1 MGILSNIFSSGV
13 SEVVD
18 SVSEGLDSL
27 FTSDDERL
35 KAKNMLEQI
44 KSNAKLKDKELN
56 LQYESE
62 LTNRLKSD
70 NQGNFLT
77 KSARPLTLFFMLGLL
92 TVMIFGSMFGIII
105 PDVYISMVQMLSMTV
120 FGFYFGG
127 KSMEAMK
134 HGRVL

>member
-1 MGILSNIFSSGV
+1 MGFFSNLFSSGV

-18 SVSEGLDSL
+18 SVAKGIDSL
-27 FTSDDERL
+27 FTSDEERL

-44 KSNAKLKDKELN
+44 KSNARLKDKELN

-62 LTNRLKSD
+62 LTKRLASD

-77 KSARPLTLFFMLGLL
+77 KSARPITLFYMLGLI
-92 TVMIFGSMFGIII
+92 TIMIFGAMFNIQI
-105 PDVYISMVQMLSMTV
+105 PDVYIDMVQILAMTV

-127 KSMEAMK
+127 KSLEAFK

>member
-1 MGILSNIFSSGV
+1 MSFFKDLFSSGV

-18 SVSEGLDSL
+18 SVADGIDKL
-27 FTSDDERL
+27 FTSDEERL

-44 KSNAKLKDKELN
+44 KSNARLKDKELN

-62 LTNRLKSD
+62 LTKRLASD

-77 KSARPLTLFFMLGLL
+77 KSARPITLFYMLGLIS
-92 TVMIFGSMFGIII
+92 VMIFGAMLNIEI
-105 PDVYISMVQMLSMTV
+105 PDTYIDMVQILAMTV

-127 KSMEAMK
+127 KSLEAFK

>member
-92 TVMIFGSMFGIII
+92 TVMIFGSMLGIII